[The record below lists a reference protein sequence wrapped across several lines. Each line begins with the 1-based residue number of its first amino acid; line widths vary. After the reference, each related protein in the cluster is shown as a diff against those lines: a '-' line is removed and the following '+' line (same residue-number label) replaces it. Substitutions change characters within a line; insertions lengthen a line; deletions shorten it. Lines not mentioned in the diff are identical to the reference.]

1 MQPVVNGLEGD
12 YGDRVIFLQLDAEN
26 AGRDAFLAF
35 GLRGHPSFVIIDT
48 MGDVLWKSVGEQPR
62 SQLEVGLQQA
72 LRGE

>member
-48 MGDVLWKSVGEQPR
+48 TGQVLWKSVGEQPR
-62 SQLEVGLQQA
+62 SQLEVGLQQV